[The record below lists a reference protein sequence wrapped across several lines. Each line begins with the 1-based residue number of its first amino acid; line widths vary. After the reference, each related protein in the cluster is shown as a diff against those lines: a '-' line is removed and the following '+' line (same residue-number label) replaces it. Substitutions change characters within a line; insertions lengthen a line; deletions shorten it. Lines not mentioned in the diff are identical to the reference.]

1 MFNIYEQTY
10 IMNRTHANMRDT
22 DEYTDI
28 LGKSTQAFGKETG
41 FNANFMVVEDERPL
55 RGEDAAITIDFE
67 NGPVNFLA
75 EIKLTTNDA
84 VIGRMMH
91 QIHDTNRRWIFVTR
105 YVPVPWA
112 KKLKEAGVQFID
124 TAGNAYVN
132 EAPALVFIYGNRLQ
146 EAALRRVERGVF
158 GITATKILF
167 ALFCIDGLENATYR
181 EIADVAGVALG
192 GVPATLQTLIHQGF
206 ILQLS
211 GGKRK
216 LVKKKELLQKWLA
229 AYIAK
234 IPKKTLANKYTANR
248 DNFWEDVEIGP
259 LGARWGG
266 EVAANKLTHYLKPE
280 IVTLYTN
287 GPIENLIT
295 RLKLRKDDIGKIE
308 IRRQF
313 WNFETPAPVRDIV
326 PVLLVYADLL
336 AAPDPRNLETAKMVY
351 DEHLKRYFE

>member
-1 MFNIYEQTY
+1 
-10 IMNRTHANMRDT
+10 MRDT

-167 ALFCIDGLENATYR
+167 ALFCIDGLENAT
-181 EIADVAGVALG
+181 
-192 GVPATLQTLIHQGF
+192 
-206 ILQLS
+206 S
-211 GGKRK
+211 S
-216 LVKKKELLQKWLA
+216 
-229 AYIAK
+229 
-234 IPKKTLANKYTANR
+234 
-248 DNFWEDVEIGP
+248 
-259 LGARWGG
+259 
-266 EVAANKLTHYLKPE
+266 
-280 IVTLYTN
+280 
-287 GPIENLIT
+287 
-295 RLKLRKDDIGKIE
+295 
-308 IRRQF
+308 
-313 WNFETPAPVRDIV
+313 
-326 PVLLVYADLL
+326 
-336 AAPDPRNLETAKMVY
+336 
-351 DEHLKRYFE
+351 